1 MKKIAR
7 VSMFAALLAAAY
19 LSLWPVPI
27 VPVSWTAPAPPG
39 YTGIHAVNQRL
50 SGLRQIALGGEVG
63 PEHVLAGPDGKLYT
77 GVASGKILRM
87 QADGSALET
96 YADTGGRPLGLDF
109 DAAGNL
115 IVADAVK
122 GLLSVAPDRGVR
134 VLADKVGGDPIRF
147 ADGVAVAANG
157 KIYFSDASQRFAPVR
172 RDTMGAAMLDVL
184 EQSSTGRVLE
194 YDPASQATR
203 VLAGGLSFANGVLL
217 SEDQCWLYV
226 SETGKYRV
234 WKIAVDAA
242 GLDVRVATPQAQVLL
257 DNLPG
262 YPDNLVRGADGRI
275 WLGLSGQRNDL
286 DKMADK
292 PWLRKLM
299 LRVPRALWPEPKPYG
314 HVVAFTGDGRIVAD
328 LQDPSGAAPVTTGV
342 TEAAGRLYL
351 HNVTSGSL
359 GWMNAEK

>member
-1 MKKIAR
+1 ML
-7 VSMFAALLAAAY
+7 AALIAAAY

-27 VPVSWTAPAPPG
+27 VPVSWDAPAPPG
-39 YTGIHAVNQRL
+39 YTGVHAVNQRL
-50 SGLRQIALGGEVG
+50 TGLRQIALGGETG

-87 QADGSALET
+87 QPDGSALET

-134 VLADKVGGDPIRF
+134 VLADHVGGDAIRF

-172 RDTMGAAMLDVL
+172 RDTMEAAMLDVL

-194 YDPASQATR
+194 YDPASRATR

-217 SEDQCWLYV
+217 SADQRWLYV
-226 SETGKYRV
+226 SESGKYRV

-242 GLDVRVATPQAQVLL
+242 GLDVRVASPQAQVLL

-262 YPDNLVRGADGRI
+262 YPDNLVRGAGGRI

-286 DKMADK
+286 DKMAGK

-314 HVVAFTGDGRIVAD
+314 HVVAFTEDGRIVAD
-328 LQDPSGAAPVTTGV
+328 LQDPGGAAPVTTGV
-342 TEAAGRLYL
+342 TEAAGRLYI
-351 HNVTSGSL
+351 HNVTAGSL